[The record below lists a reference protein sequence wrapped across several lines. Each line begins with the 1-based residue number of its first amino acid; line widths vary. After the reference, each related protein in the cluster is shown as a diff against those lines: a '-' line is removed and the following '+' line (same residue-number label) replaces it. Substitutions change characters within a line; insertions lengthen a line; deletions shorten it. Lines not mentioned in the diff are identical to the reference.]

1 MSVKLQCPHCQSK
14 LVIRE
19 NNAGKRHRC
28 PQCQQ
33 VITIAGPGSIAAATE
48 PTVTPTPTP
57 RTYPLYSRVRT
68 LFKWVLISLTVCVV
82 IIPMLLL
89 SVVGVASLLSGNH
102 QNPGPTNSGSEST
115 NIAVTPPNDPV
126 ISTPMVDTAAR
137 EAAARNQN
145 AWRQMDLCNNNNDRL
160 SREAPLEY
168 WEVMRQNYG
177 EIDLRDVDWEF
188 ATLIEEYR
196 SLFLEYAN
204 THRQWIQERQPLVD
218 ALKGVEAPQSFTEG
232 LVTGLAGG
240 VAIGMIDDID
250 TRYRSRLTGF
260 NPRMEELNQKAT
272 ALRSEMTAR
281 HGVSM

>member
-33 VITIAGPGSIAAATE
+33 VITIARPGSIAAAIE
-48 PTVTPTPTP
+48 PTVTPPPTP
-57 RTYPLYSRVRT
+57 RTNPVYSRART
-68 LFKWVLISLTVCVV
+68 LFKWVLMSLTVCVV

-102 QNPGPTNSGSEST
+102 RSSEPTISGSESS
-115 NIAVTPPNDPV
+115 NHAVTPPNDFG
-126 ISTPMVDTAAR
+126 IFTPMVAAAR

-168 WEVMRQNYG
+168 WEVMRQSYG

-250 TRYRSRLTGF
+250 TRYRNRLTGF